1 VQKRKV
7 GNSSLEV
14 SVVGLGCNNFGGR
27 MDLAATRAVVD
38 KAIDLGI
45 TLFDTAD
52 AYGDPNKG
60 GSEDALGQIFGG
72 RRKDI
77 VLATKFGLPMDAAGT
92 MKGASRR
99 YIMQAIE
106 ASLKRLRTDW
116 IDLYQVHQ
124 PDPSTP
130 IEETLRALQDLIQQ
144 GKVRHIGCSNF
155 SAAQIDEAQ
164 ASAKDKKLTA
174 FISCQDRYSL
184 LARGIEAD
192 LIPAARKHGMSL
204 LPYFPLASGMLT
216 GKYRDRNKLPEGSRL
231 ATSKRHIERFVTDT
245 NWDMVDGLQ
254 KFSDRH
260 NHPMLDLAFGW
271 LLGNPTIAS
280 VIAGATK
287 PEQVEANVKA
297 AGLRL
302 TADDLK
308 EIDALTTRTGT
319 PIARM

>member
-1 VQKRKV
+1 
-7 GNSSLEV
+7 
-14 SVVGLGCNNFGGR
+14 VVGLGCNNFGGR

-60 GSEDALGQIFGG
+60 GSEDALGQILGA
-72 RRKDI
+72 RRKGI
-77 VLATKFGLPMDAAGT
+77 VLATKFGLPMDAAGS

-99 YIMQAIE
+99 YVMQAVE
-106 ASLKRLRTDW
+106 ASLRRLRTDW

-124 PDPSTP
+124 PDSATP

-155 SAAQIDEAQ
+155 SAAQIDEAR
-164 ASAKDKKLTA
+164 ACAKDKELTP
-174 FISCQDRYSL
+174 FISCQDQYSL
-184 LARGIEAD
+184 LVRGIEHD
-192 LIPAARKHGMSL
+192 LIPAARKHRISL

-216 GKYRDRNKLPEGSRL
+216 GKYRDRNNLPEGSRL
-231 ATSKRHIERFVTDT
+231 ATSKRHIERFVTNT

-254 KFSDRH
+254 QFCDRH
-260 NHPMLDLAFGW
+260 HRPMLDLAFGW

-287 PEQVEANVKA
+287 PEQLEANA
-297 AGLRL
+297 RATSWTL
-302 TADDLK
+302 TAEERAEVEQITHAATDPRQGRL
-308 EIDALTTRTGT
+308 G
-319 PIARM
+319 